1 MQQMK
6 LCTIAAMLVVFGG
19 SCSDSSSPVSVTF
32 STASSQSASTS
43 TTTSTS
49 TETTNS
55 TTPPVDETIGGV
67 TSSTTSE
74 ATSVVPPTTIELGNP
89 VVTLSELGTFHQPVG
104 TSWRATDAMI
114 YVIEQ
119 AGRLVIMDDGQ
130 PSAIALDMTDL
141 TSASGEQGLLGLAI
155 NADGTMGYVDYTD
168 NNGDTAID
176 EYAIQADGI
185 FDPSSRR
192 TVLAFDQ
199 PYANHN
205 GGEVAFG
212 PDHMLYIGTGDGGA
226 ANDPQRRALN
236 VAEWLGK
243 ILRIDPRPGNGAYTV
258 PADNPF
264 VGIDG
269 AHPEI
274 WSVGLRNPWRF
285 SFDRQTGDLWIA
297 DVGQNTWEEV
307 DVAWVADGTGRGMNF
322 GWSAWEGNHRFNDDQ
337 SPDGATPP
345 IFEYQHGGA
354 GCSISGGVR
363 YRGTAIPALVGWY
376 VYGDYCAGQVRALKI
391 EGNAVTDELI
401 LGNVPSIS
409 AVTEAPDGEL
419 LVVSLD
425 GPIYEVTPG

>member
-1 MQQMK
+1 MK
-6 LCTIAAMLVVFGG
+6 LCTIAALLVVIGG
-19 SCSDSSSPVSVTF
+19 SCSDGSSPVAVTF
-32 STASSQSASTS
+32 NTASSHSASTS

-49 TETTNS
+49 TSSETTNS
-55 TTPPVDETIGGV
+55 TTPAVDVTSGPV
-67 TSSTTSE
+67 TSSTKLET
-74 ATSVVPPTTIELGNP
+74 TSVVPPTTVELGNP

-104 TSWRATDAMI
+104 TSWRSTDATI

-119 AGRLVIMDDGQ
+119 AGRLVIMNDGQ
-130 PSAIALDMTDL
+130 PSAVALDMTDL
-141 TSASGEQGLLGLAI
+141 TNGSGEQGLLGLAI

-176 EYAIQADGI
+176 EYAIQPDGM
-185 FDPSSRR
+185 FDAGTRR
-192 TVLAFDQ
+192 SVLAFDQ
-199 PYANHN
+199 PYPNHN

-236 VAEWLGK
+236 VGEWLGK
-243 ILRIDPRPGNGAYTV
+243 ILRIDPRQGAGAYTV
-258 PADNPF
+258 PPDNPF
-264 VGIDG
+264 GGVEG

-297 DVGQNTWEEV
+297 DVGQNEWEEV
-307 DVAWVADGTGRGMNF
+307 DVAWVADGTGRGMSF

-345 IFEYQHGGA
+345 IFEYLHGDA

-363 YRGTAIPALVGWY
+363 YRGTAIPTLVGWY

-391 EGNAVTDELI
+391 EGTAVTDELI
-401 LGNVPSIS
+401 LGKVPSIS

-419 LVVSLD
+419 LVVSLG
-425 GPIYEVTPG
+425 GPIYEVTPA